1 MTRLWLTA
9 NAFAAAMLCARPGSS
24 RELLAGSSRARKG
37 PSQAVTIPSDG
48 DVVRIDPGTDADCA
62 IRNASQLLIE
72 TAGPGVHGN
81 IFRGDARI
89 RTAFVR
95 NSTRTVPE
103 LFDNT
108 INGNVQILE

>member
-9 NAFAAAMLCARPGSS
+9 NAFAAAMLCALPGSS
-24 RELLAGSSRARKG
+24 RELVAGSSRVRKVPG
-37 PSQAVTIPSDG
+37 QGVMIPSDG
-48 DVVRIDPGTDADCA
+48 DIVRMDPGTDADCA
-62 IRNASQLLIE
+62 IGNASRLLIE
-72 TAGPGVHGN
+72 AAGPGVHGN
-81 IFRGDARI
+81 LFRGDARF

-108 INGNVQILE
+108 LSGNVQTLE